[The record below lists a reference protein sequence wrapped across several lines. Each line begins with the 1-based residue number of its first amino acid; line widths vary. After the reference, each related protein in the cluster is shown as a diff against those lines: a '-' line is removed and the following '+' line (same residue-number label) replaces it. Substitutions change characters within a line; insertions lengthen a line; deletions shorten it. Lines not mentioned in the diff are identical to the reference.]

1 MGCDILLSYHLKY
14 LSNPIHEYKTIF
26 RNVILI
32 QVMEH
37 LWKMGYSA
45 EDIINNIFKVAK
57 NLLIDETLKLDFVK
71 VSLKIYI
78 NFVYNDVY
86 IIINI
91 HIQDGI
97 NLKFFSFQEIG
108 ITHLGIVDGVNSLLQ
123 MNSLLARLCKRA
135 LQ

>member
-1 MGCDILLSYHLKY
+1 
-14 LSNPIHEYKTIF
+14 
-26 RNVILI
+26 
-32 QVMEH
+32 MEH

-57 NLLIDETLKLDFVK
+57 NLVIDETLKLDFVK

-78 NFVYNDVY
+78 NFVYNVY

-97 NLKFFSFQEIG
+97 NLKFSFQEIG

-135 LQ
+135 L

>member
-1 MGCDILLSYHLKY
+1 
-14 LSNPIHEYKTIF
+14 
-26 RNVILI
+26 
-32 QVMEH
+32 MEH

-57 NLLIDETLKLDFVK
+57 NLVIDETLKLDFVK
-71 VSLKIYI
+71 VSLKI
-78 NFVYNDVY
+78 NFVYNVY

-97 NLKFFSFQEIG
+97 NLKFSFQEIG

>member
-1 MGCDILLSYHLKY
+1 
-14 LSNPIHEYKTIF
+14 
-26 RNVILI
+26 
-32 QVMEH
+32 MEH

-57 NLLIDETLKLDFVK
+57 NLVIDETLKLDFVK

-78 NFVYNDVY
+78 NFVYNVY

-97 NLKFFSFQEIG
+97 NLKFSFQEIG